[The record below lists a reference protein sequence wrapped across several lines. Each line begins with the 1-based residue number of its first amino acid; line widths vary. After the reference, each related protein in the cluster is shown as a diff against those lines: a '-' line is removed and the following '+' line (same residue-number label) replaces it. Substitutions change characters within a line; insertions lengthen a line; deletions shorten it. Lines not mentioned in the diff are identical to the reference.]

1 MSNSMWREPNRE
13 RTAIGYFRKGKKEH
27 SYYIELDDTM
37 LRWNVYPAQEHLAL
51 LGERVCAIGMRVEYR
66 ALSLRTM
73 TLAE

>member
-1 MSNSMWREPNRE
+1 MSNSMWRESKE
-13 RTAIGYFRKGKKEH
+13 RTVTGRFRKGKKEH

-51 LGERVCAIGMRVEYR
+51 LGERVCAIGMRVEYK
-66 ALSLRTM
+66 ALSLSTM